1 MNSPTVETYRAAT
14 RRRRIIE
21 NIIGVI
27 SIGAVLIIAVWMWTQ
42 YEIATKEAGFRRNIY
57 RNIANP

>member
-1 MNSPTVETYRAAT
+1 MNSPTIESYRIAT
-14 RRRRIIE
+14 RRRRIVE

-42 YEIATKEAGFRRNIY
+42 YEIATKEVRGNVY
-57 RNIANP
+57 RQIANP